1 MKWMVQMG
9 KLMPRGREVTH
20 SSHWVTDPGLE
31 TSLPI
36 QSCHDI
42 WVLCDDDDDSMVHST
57 EDMAACQQILKSI
70 KEDESRKFL
79 QVGYLLCL
87 ITMQSNYTD
96 GVC

>member
-20 SSHWVTDPGLE
+20 SSHSVTDPGLE

-42 WVLCDDDDDSMVHST
+42 WVLCDDDNDSMVHST
-57 EDMAACQQILKSI
+57 EDMDHKHGCLPTDPEEHQRRCEQKILT
-70 KEDESRKFL
+70 SRLPF
-79 QVGYLLCL
+79 
-87 ITMQSNYTD
+87 MFNYYAI
-96 GVC
+96 